1 MEQKPDTDFQQFS
14 DAAEFHNRRST
25 DREPAEE
32 CEKEDCPKEG
42 CPSVWILERRV
53 DRHREEIN
61 ELKVL
66 MQKNTKDT
74 TEILEIVTMGKNFF
88 KVLGMLGTAIKTI
101 SAVGIPIAAFIYWL
115 KYGDIPKG

>member
-1 MEQKPDTDFQQFS
+1 MEKVDINTDFSQFN
-14 DAAEFHNRRST
+14 DASEFHDRRST
-25 DREPAEE
+25 D
-32 CEKEDCPKEG
+32 KEGCSKEG
-42 CPSVWILERRV
+42 CPATWILERRV

-61 ELKVL
+61 ELRSL
-66 MQKNTKDT
+66 MEKNTKDT

>member
-1 MEQKPDTDFQQFS
+1 MTNKTISGLTKVDIDTDFQQFN
-14 DAAEFHNRRST
+14 DAAEIHKRRSS
-25 DREPAEE
+25 D
-32 CEKEDCPKEG
+32 KEDCPKDG
-42 CPSVWILERRV
+42 CPATWILERRV

-101 SAVGIPIAAFIYWL
+101 AAVGVPIAAFIYWL
-115 KYGDIPKG
+115 KSGSKP

>member
-1 MEQKPDTDFQQFS
+1 MNIKPDINTDFNQFN
-14 DAAEFHNRRST
+14 DAAEFPKRRVT
-25 DREPAEE
+25 DQ
-32 CEKEDCPKEG
+32 EDCLKDG

-66 MQKNTKDT
+66 MQKNTMDT